1 MPDVSRIRLL
11 DDAVINKIAAGEVV
25 DRPASVVKE
34 LVENSLDAG
43 AHHIEV
49 EVVAGGRTLIAVTD
63 DGEGMSRDDAL
74 LSIERHATS
83 KIRDVTDIERIAT
96 LGFRG
101 EALAAIA
108 AVTRLTLQTARRG
121 DAEGTEVVVHGGRLM
136 EVNIIGA
143 PPGTRIVARNLFF
156 NVPARRRFLRT
167 EATELAQ
174 VRLTLLQYALSHP
187 AVGLRFVADGREVWR
202 LAEGETLYDRLTA
215 LYGEP
220 VASALRPVSGTHR
233 CVRVEGWVGLPQTSR
248 ADRAEI
254 HLFVNRRPAGAAI
267 LQHALNEAYQ
277 TLLPRGRYPM
287 VFLFIELPPEEVD
300 VNVHPT
306 KREVRFRRPGD
317 VRDAVIEAIR
327 ATLGR
332 PANDVPPPPSS
343 SAAPAPP
350 RAWSAP
356 SLSIPDLPPARAFV
370 YPRWTPPAPGAVTP
384 PASAP
389 SAPTPPP
396 SEATSDVPP
405 TPGTHTSSEAP
416 WSWCRVVGQVGGLF
430 VVLETEDGL
439 VLMDPHAAHERVLYD
454 RLMREA
460 LSGQVKSQPLLVP
473 ETVALGAHDAEVV
486 RGALPALR
494 AMGFSIAEFGGDTF
508 LIDALPAVLGEVA
521 AAGLLAEIAASIE
534 RGGTRGG
541 TERWL
546 QDRIATA
553 ACRAAVKARD
563 ILKLEEIERLVVALA
578 RTDMPYTCPH
588 GRPTILHFDFA
599 ELRRKFGRT

>member
-1 MPDVSRIRLL
+1 MSGETRIRVLG
-11 DDAVINKIAAGEVV
+11 DAVINKIAAGEVV

-43 AHHIEV
+43 ATHIEV
-49 EVVAGGRTLIAVTD
+49 EVVGGGRTLIAVTD

-83 KIRDVTDIERIAT
+83 KIRDVADIEHIAT

-121 DAEGTEVVVHGGRLM
+121 DPEGTELTVHGGRLM
-136 EVNIIGA
+136 DVRGIGA
-143 PPGTRIVARNLFF
+143 PAGTRVVARNLFF

-174 VRLTLLQYALSHP
+174 VRQTLLPYALSRP
-187 AVGLRFVADGREVWR
+187 DVGFRFVADGREVWR
-202 LAEGETLYDRLTA
+202 LAAGESLFERLAA

-220 VASALRPVSGTHR
+220 VAAALRPVKGERGSVHI
-233 CVRVEGWVGLPQTSR
+233 EGWAGLPQTSR
-248 ADRAEI
+248 ADRAEV
-254 HLFVNRRPAGAAI
+254 HLFVNRRPAGAPV

-287 VFLFIELPPEEVD
+287 VVLFIELPPEEVD

-317 VRDAVIEAIR
+317 VRDALIESVR
-327 ATLGR
+327 AALGR
-332 PANDVPPPPSS
+332 PAAGAPAAPSAA
-343 SAAPAPP
+343 AAPAMPESWTHP
-350 RAWSAP
+350 R
-356 SLSIPDLPPARAFV
+356 LSIPDLPPARAFV
-370 YPRWTPPAPGAVTP
+370 YPRWTPPAPAAT
-384 PASAP
+384 AP
-389 SAPTPPP
+389 SP
-396 SEATSDVPP
+396 PP
-405 TPGTHTSSEAP
+405 TPSSEAVGTP

-439 VLMDPHAAHERVLYD
+439 VVMDPHAAHERVLYD

-460 LSGQVKSQPLLVP
+460 TRGQVRSQPLLVP
-473 ETVALGAHDAEVV
+473 ETVELGAHDAELV
-486 RGALPALR
+486 RGVLPALR
-494 AMGFSIAEFGGDTF
+494 EMGFGVAEFGGDAF
-508 LIDALPAVLGEVA
+508 VVDAVPAVLGDVVP
-521 AAGLLAEIAASIE
+521 AGLLPEIAATLE
-534 RGGTRGG
+534 RGGSRGG
-541 TERWL
+541 TERWI

-563 ILKLEEIERLVVALA
+563 ILKLEEIERLVVELA
-578 RTDMPYTCPH
+578 GTDMPYTCPH
-588 GRPTILHFDFA
+588 GRPTLIHFDFA
-599 ELRRKFGRT
+599 ELRRKFGRE

>member
-1 MPDVSRIRLL
+1 MAGETRIRLL

-43 AHHIEV
+43 ARHIEV

-63 DGEGMSRDDAL
+63 DGEGMSRDDAV

-83 KIRDVTDIERIAT
+83 KIRDVADIERIAT

-121 DAEGTEVVVHGGRLM
+121 DPEGTELVVHGGRLM
-136 EVNIIGA
+136 DVKVVGA

-174 VRLTLLQYALSHP
+174 VRLTLLHYALSHP
-187 AVGLRFVADGREVWR
+187 AVGLRFVADGREIWR
-202 LAEGETLYDRLTA
+202 LGPNESLHDRLTA

-220 VASALRPVSGTHR
+220 VAAALRPIHGGR
-233 CVRVEGWVGLPQTSR
+233 GAVRIDGWAGLPQTSR

-254 HLFVNRRPAGAAI
+254 HLFVNRRPAGAPV

-287 VFLFIELPPEEVD
+287 VFLFIELPPDEVD

-317 VRDAVIEAIR
+317 VRDAVIESIR
-327 ATLGR
+327 AALAR
-332 PANDVPPPPSS
+332 PATDAPPSPSPAAAPEPPP
-343 SAAPAPP
+343 AWTAPT
-350 RAWSAP
+350 
-356 SLSIPDLPPARAFV
+356 LSIPDLPPARAFV
-370 YPRWTPPAPGAVTP
+370 YPRWTPPAPDGAP
-384 PASAP
+384 LSSAAV
-389 SAPTPPP
+389 APGT
-396 SEATSDVPP
+396 AVPP
-405 TPGTHTSSEAP
+405 TPTEDRSSPSGGAAPSPAP
-416 WSWCRVVGQVGGLF
+416 WSWCRVIGQIGGLF

-454 RLMREA
+454 RLMRET
-460 LSGQVKSQPLLVP
+460 LSGHVRSQPLLMP
-473 ETVALGAHDAEVV
+473 DTVELGPHDADVV

-494 AMGFSIAEFGGDTF
+494 EMGFGVAEFGGDTF
-508 LIDALPAVLGEVA
+508 LVDAVPAVLGEIA
-521 AAGLLAEIAASIE
+521 PSRLLAEIAASIE
-534 RGGTRGG
+534 RGGARRG
-541 TERWL
+541 TERGL
-546 QDRIATA
+546 HDRIATA

-563 ILKLEEIERLVVALA
+563 ILKLEEIERLVVELA
-578 RTDMPYTCPH
+578 RTEMPYTCPH
-588 GRPTILHFDFA
+588 GRPTLLHFDFA

>member
-1 MPDVSRIRLL
+1 MAGEPRIRLL

-43 AHHIEV
+43 ATHIEV
-49 EVVAGGRTLIAVTD
+49 EIVAGGKTLIRVTD
-63 DGEGMSRDDAL
+63 DGEGMTRDDAL
-74 LSIERHATS
+74 LAIERHATS
-83 KIRDVTDIERIAT
+83 KIHDVADIERIAT

-108 AVTRLTLQTARRG
+108 AVTRLTLQTARR
-121 DAEGTEVVVHGGRLM
+121 DVAEGTELVVHGGRLLD
-136 EVNIIGA
+136 VNMMGL
-143 PPGTRIVARNLFF
+143 PPGTRITARNLFY
-156 NVPARRRFLRT
+156 NVPARRRFLRS
-167 EATELAQ
+167 ESTELAQ
-174 VRLTLLQYALSHP
+174 VRQTLLQYALSHP
-187 AVGLRFVADGREVWR
+187 AVGLRFVADGREIWR
-202 LAEGETLYDRLTA
+202 LAAGESLWERLNT

-220 VASALRPVSGTHR
+220 VAGALRRASAQHGS
-233 CVRVEGWVGLPQTSR
+233 VRVNGWVGLPQTHR

-254 HLFVNRRPAGAAI
+254 HLFVNSRPAGAPV

-277 TLLPRGRYPM
+277 TLLPRGRHPM

-317 VRDAVIEAIR
+317 VRDAVIESVR
-327 ATLGR
+327 AALGH
-332 PANDVPPPPSS
+332 PAGVDSTAPPPSTPLPPPPTWTS
-343 SAAPAPP
+343 PT
-350 RAWSAP
+350 
-356 SLSIPDLPPARAFV
+356 LSIPDLPPTRAFV
-370 YPRWTPPAPGAVTP
+370 YPRWSAPGPELSGSPSSSAAATSSTASSRGPTVSIPAPTTP
-384 PASAP
+384 
-389 SAPTPPP
+389 
-396 SEATSDVPP
+396 V
-405 TPGTHTSSEAP
+405 GAP

-430 VVLETEDGL
+430 VVLETEEGL

-454 RLMREA
+454 RLMRET
-460 LSGQVKSQPLLVP
+460 LSGEIPSQPLLMP
-473 ETVALGAHDAEVV
+473 ESVALSAHDAALV
-486 RGALPALR
+486 RGALPVLR
-494 AMGFSIAEFGGDTF
+494 SMGFGVAEFGNDTF
-508 LIDALPAVLGEVA
+508 LVDAVPAVLGELRT
-521 AAGLLAEIAASIE
+521 AGLLAEIAASIA

-563 ILKLEEIERLVVALA
+563 VLKLEEIERLVIELA
-578 RTDMPYTCPH
+578 RTEMPYTCPH

-599 ELRRKFGRT
+599 ELRRKFGRE